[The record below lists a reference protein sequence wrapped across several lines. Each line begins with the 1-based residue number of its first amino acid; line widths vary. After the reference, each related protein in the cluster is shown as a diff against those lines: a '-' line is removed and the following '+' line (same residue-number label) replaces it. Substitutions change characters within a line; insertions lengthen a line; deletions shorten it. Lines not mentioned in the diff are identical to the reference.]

1 MAKPNYK
8 GIVRL
13 YESAHKQWNDPRE
26 AVRRANVEL
35 QEAIRAKD
43 IDIKSFDFGGLFSD
57 MFGHGEFHHCRDR
70 GRGAW
75 EVMEAAGPIMT
86 TAFQGISSQA
96 IWGLIM
102 DAYQQP
108 EFVFSKL
115 IPTRQTNEDFQKV
128 PGISDIGDEVAIVKE
143 GDPYPVVGV
152 SQKYRHAP
160 VLRKRGFRV
169 QLTREALFFD
179 RTGQLQEKA
188 SGGGKSMGQNREKR
202 AVDVVI
208 DENAGAASA
217 IVGGHRYHYVG
228 NSIASY
234 GNNSGNHDWD
244 NLSASTGLV
253 DWTDIEA
260 CEILLDA
267 LTDPQTAEPIVFE
280 AKHLV
285 CSRQLRRTAER
296 IAGADYIT
304 VVTPGYA
311 TSGNPTETQVGNPYK
326 GAFAVISSPYVA
338 SRLATDTDWFFG
350 DLTTAFEYCQA
361 WPEEVKTLAGG
372 TQIEFDQDIVQ
383 QYRFSEMGNYS
394 TKEPRA
400 MVKATA

>member
-1 MAKPNYK
+1 MAKPNYR

-13 YESAHKQWNDPRE
+13 YESAHRQWSDPKEAEQNAARELRE
-26 AVRRANVEL
+26 AIQGGDVDV
-35 QEAIRAKD
+35 
-43 IDIKSFDFGGLFSD
+43 KSFDFGAFFAD
-57 MFGHGEFHHCRDR
+57 AFGWNDFHHCRST
-70 GRGAW
+70 GKLAW

-86 TAFQGISSQA
+86 TAFQSISNQA

-102 DAYQQP
+102 EAYQAP

-115 IPTRQTNEDFQKV
+115 IPVRQTNEDFQKV
-128 PGISDIGDEVAIVKE
+128 PGLSDIGDEVQVVKE
-143 GDPYPVVGV
+143 GDLYPVAGV
-152 SQKYRHAP
+152 SAKYRHAP

-188 SGGGKSMGQNREKR
+188 SGGAKSMGQNREKR

-208 DENAGAASA
+208 DENGGAVSA
-217 IVGGHRYHYVG
+217 IVGGHRWHYLG
-228 NSIASY
+228 NSIATY
-234 GNNSGNHDWD
+234 GNDSGNHNFD

-260 CEILLDA
+260 LEILLDA
-267 LTDPQTAEPIVFE
+267 LVDPQTNEPIVFE

-285 CSRQLRRTAER
+285 CSKQLHKTAQR
-296 IAGADYIT
+296 IANADKIT

-311 TSGNPTETQVGNPYK
+311 TSGNPTETEVGNPYK
-326 GAFAVISSPYVA
+326 GAFQVLTSPYVA
-338 SRLATDTDWFFG
+338 NRLATDTDWFYG
-350 DLTTAFEYCQA
+350 DLTMAFEYCQA

-372 TQIEFDQDIVQ
+372 TQLEFDQDIVQ